1 MQNLKNLLLY
11 NNIGRLAKM
20 NRYHLFAVILLICG
34 IISLGYSVASGEGS
48 AGVVVF
54 IPVFFGSGL
63 FSFIGVLCIMAAIFL
78 AFFGFAKGSLADEG
92 VEEQQG
98 QRTSSPSQSRQSPRP
113 QKSIKGGGVVLIG
126 PIPVVFGSDAKT
138 AMILMVL
145 AIILIVVV
153 FVLFYS
159 SLL

>member
-1 MQNLKNLLLY
+1 
-11 NNIGRLAKM
+11 M
-20 NRYHLFAVILLICG
+20 NRYHLFAIILLICG
-34 IISLGYSVASGEGS
+34 IISLGYSIASGEGS

-78 AFFGFAKGSLADEG
+78 GFFGYAKGTFEDEG
-92 VEEQQG
+92 FEEPQR
-98 QRTSSPSQSRQSPRP
+98 QRTSSPSPSDQRPRP
-113 QKSIKGGGVVLIG
+113 QPRKSIKGGGVVLIG

-153 FVLFYS
+153 AVLFYS

>member
-1 MQNLKNLLLY
+1 
-11 NNIGRLAKM
+11 M
-20 NRYHLFAVILLICG
+20 NRYHLLAIILLICG

-78 AFFGFAKGSLADEG
+78 GFFGFAKGAF
-92 VEEQQG
+92 EEEDAEEPQR
-98 QRTSSPSQSRQSPRP
+98 QRTSSPSQSQQGPRP
-113 QKSIKGGGVVLIG
+113 QPRKSIKGGGVVLIG

-145 AIILIVVV
+145 AIILIIAVA
-153 FVLFYS
+153 VLFYS
-159 SLL
+159 SWL

>member
-1 MQNLKNLLLY
+1 
-11 NNIGRLAKM
+11 M

-34 IISLGYSVASGEGS
+34 IISLGYSVTSGEGS
-48 AGVVVF
+48 AAVVVF
-54 IPVFFGSGL
+54 IPVFYGSGL
-63 FSFIGVLCIMAAIFL
+63 FSFIGVLCIIAAIFL
-78 AFFGFAKGSLADEG
+78 GFLGFAQGAFKEEG
-92 VEEQQG
+92 VEEPQG
-98 QRTSSPSQSRQSPRP
+98 QRTSSPSQSQQRPGP

>member
-1 MQNLKNLLLY
+1 
-11 NNIGRLAKM
+11 M
-20 NRYHLFAVILLICG
+20 NRYHLFAIILLICG

-78 AFFGFAKGSLADEG
+78 AFMGFAKGTFEDVG
-92 VEEQQG
+92 VMESPG
-98 QRTSSPSQSRQSPRP
+98 RGASSSQSPQGPRA

-126 PIPVVFGSDAKT
+126 PIPIVFGSDAKT
-138 AMILMVL
+138 AMVLMVL
-145 AIILIVVV
+145 AIILIIVVA
-153 FVLFYS
+153 VLFYS

>member
-1 MQNLKNLLLY
+1 
-11 NNIGRLAKM
+11 M
-20 NRYHLFAVILLICG
+20 NRYHLLAIILLICG

-54 IPVFFGSGL
+54 IPVFFGSGV

-78 AFFGFAKGSLADEG
+78 AFFGFAKGTFQDEG
-92 VEEQQG
+92 IDEPQG
-98 QRTSSPSQSRQSPRP
+98 HRASPSSPSSQSPRP

-145 AIILIVVV
+145 AIILIVIVII
-153 FVLFYS
+153 LFYS
-159 SLL
+159 NLL

>member
-1 MQNLKNLLLY
+1 
-11 NNIGRLAKM
+11 M
-20 NRYHLFAVILLICG
+20 NRYHLFAIILLICG

-54 IPVFFGSGL
+54 IPVFFGSGP
-63 FSFIGVLCIMAAIFL
+63 FSFIGVLCIIAAIFL
-78 AFFGFAKGSLADEG
+78 GFFGFAKGAFY
-92 VEEQQG
+92 EEDLEEPQG
-98 QRTSSPSQSRQSPRP
+98 QRTSSASQSPQGQRP

-126 PIPVVFGSDAKT
+126 PIPIVFGSDAKT

-153 FVLFYS
+153 AVLFYS